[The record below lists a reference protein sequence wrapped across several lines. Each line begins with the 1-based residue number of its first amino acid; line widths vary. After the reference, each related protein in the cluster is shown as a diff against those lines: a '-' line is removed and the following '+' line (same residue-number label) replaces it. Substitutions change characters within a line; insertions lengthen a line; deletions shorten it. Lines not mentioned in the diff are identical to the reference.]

1 VSSNLAVAL
10 QTLVSHFIHGLTQV
24 RHHVER
30 CFYEDE
36 DDGDEDG
43 DDDDD
48 DDEDGDD
55 DDDDDDDDCDD
66 DDDEDGD
73 DDDDDNDDQ
82 GRNAELCV
90 SPHIQSAQQQQLL
103 SVE

>member
-1 VSSNLAVAL
+1 MSSNLAVAL

-24 RHHVER
+24 RHHVGR

-55 DDDDDDDDCDD
+55 DEQWHHPSTTSEIHTC
-66 DDDEDGD
+66 
-73 DDDDDNDDQ
+73 
-82 GRNAELCV
+82 A
-90 SPHIQSAQQQQLL
+90 H
-103 SVE
+103 